1 MNNYYKQPV
10 YTNFTDAIDSL
21 QQVLGSHIKV
31 KFTGKVINFRNAFSV
46 FTLGIE
52 NGKSIKV
59 SLNKA
64 ASEFAHYKIRENS
77 IVTIEGFL
85 TIFQSEKL
93 SPMIQLKGTFIKIEE
108 SPKNLHYSKISSKEI
123 IKINNIAV
131 ISNENSRG
139 YNDFIGGLNKNL
151 KRPGDEKY
159 HLFNV
164 ALEGDEAIENIVDAI
179 ETINN
184 EATADLICIV
194 RGGGEKYSL
203 QYVFDNEKVCNSV
216 LSSAIP
222 VLVGIG
228 HDLDNYLLID
238 EVADS
243 PYDKNG
249 KRHYSGTPAKLANT
263 VNYIYHNLKRKSDII
278 THGVIDLNIDQLY
291 EGIADE
297 LIQDENKIISED
309 QTYQYIPPT
318 YPIMPLEKIGI
329 ICDAKSDKNTKF
341 LNNISPIPYH
351 QFFTNFD
358 INSIAS
364 TIELINQNYASDID
378 LICIIKDD
386 NVENLKYIFSHSLVY
401 DAIKQSRIP
410 VIFGISKYN
419 DISED
424 KYNPLNL
431 SYEPEQLAQH
441 LKFNYY
447 YLNTMLNQ
455 EAINSTTQIN
465 SPTEITV
472 ENKSENVFTQ
482 SDTNKLNYNPLL
494 LLLVIILLVLYIYQL
509 M

>member
-10 YTNFTDAIDSL
+10 YTNFSNAIDLL
-21 QQVLGSHIKV
+21 QQILSSKVKV
-31 KFTGKVINFRNAFSV
+31 KFTGKVVNFTNSFSV
-46 FTLGIE
+46 FTLGLE

-59 SLNKA
+59 KLDKA
-64 ASEFAHYKIRENS
+64 PSEFARYKIRENS

-85 TIFQSEKL
+85 TVFQSEKL
-93 SPMIQLKGTFIKIEE
+93 SPMIQLQGTFITIEE
-108 SPKNLHYSKISSKEI
+108 NPKDFHYTKFFTKKIV
-123 IKINNIAV
+123 KIDNIAV

-139 YNDFIGGLNKNL
+139 YNDFIGGLNKGL
-151 KRPGDEKY
+151 KKPGDEKY
-159 HLFNV
+159 QLFNV
-164 ALEGDEAIENIVDAI
+164 ALEGDEAVKNIV
-179 ETINN
+179 ETIEKINY

-203 QYVFDNEKVCNSV
+203 QYVFDNIKVCNAV
-216 LSSAIP
+216 LDSSIP

-278 THGVIDLNIDQLY
+278 TSGAIELNIDQLY
-291 EGIADE
+291 EGVADE
-297 LIQDENKIISED
+297 LIQDENEIVSKD
-309 QTYQYIPPT
+309 QPYQYLPPA

-329 ICDAKSDKNTKF
+329 ICDAKSDNNIKF
-341 LNNISPIPYH
+341 LNIISPIPYH

-358 INSIAS
+358 ITSITS
-364 TIELINQNYASDID
+364 TIELINKSYASEID
-378 LICIIKDD
+378 LICIIKD
-386 NVENLKYIFSHSLVY
+386 NNCENLKCIFSNSSVY

-410 VIFGISKYN
+410 VIFGISRCN

-424 KYNPLNL
+424 KYNLLSL

-455 EAINSTTQIN
+455 DAINPTTQIN
-465 SPTEITV
+465 GPTEV
-472 ENKSENVFTQ
+472 ETKEDVFTQ
-482 SDTNKLNYNPLL
+482 SGTNKPNYNPLL

-509 M
+509 I